1 MSNKV
6 KAMSHSIIDVGGKI
20 GLGGVSGRYKGT
32 ASTLWKIGGCLVI
45 GIGVIGIYALPE
57 IKKKLGQVKI
67 DEEKKKNELENDK
80 AREASRLKMEE
91 KDHQCDLDIKK
102 AKEISQV
109 KTDEI
114 SRVITIRQDFGLMGK
129 KTVGEQT
136 IDKEP
141 ALGEWLQWFDTQ
153 FPMPGYSATPHI
165 STILNGCPGGF
176 RPAMLLHL
184 LGTYGALCFSN
195 VRAQYMDGRSHS
207 PSLQV
212 VIVGAQGSGKSIF
225 KNVYEQDLFHRVVM
239 EDREKAR
246 SNKPDQIIQT
256 IGSEISKARLL
267 ELIAGNHDVYFY
279 SMETEI
285 DTVRQS
291 FTKGGGLSSDLLRK
305 AFSNESISLDNKHTR
320 NECRGTFLV
329 YFNYT
334 FTGTPKAVR
343 RFFKE
348 EEYEDGTA
356 SRVCFCAI
364 PELGHSIPEFDLPE
378 GEELEKMRDQID
390 KWREQYCFRRTKEGI
405 DIPANEHRTDLSY
418 VFGTLKH
425 WIEKQKEMGG
435 ETRKEVSLRMATVA
449 FHGAIVLHMLAG
461 EPGEDVPKTRR
472 AICKLTEYL
481 ANHCMERFLCQY
493 YKGVYPKM
501 DIPTE
506 PRLGRRLTDEE
517 IECWYPLWKT
527 LDENGNQLGYGR
539 IAKLIGVSKNDV
551 RNAFRKHEKE
561 IGLS

>member
-32 ASTLWKIGGCLVI
+32 ASTLWKIGGCLI
-45 GIGVIGIYALPE
+45 GIGVIGIYVLPE
-57 IKKKLGQVKI
+57 IKRKLGQVKI
-67 DEEKKKNELENDK
+67 DEKKKKNELENDK
-80 AREASRLKMEE
+80 AREVSRLKMEE

-153 FPMPGYSATPHI
+153 FPMPGYSAIPHI

-305 AFSNESISLDNKHTR
+305 AFSNESISLDNKHTP

-390 KWREQYCFRRTKEGI
+390 KWR
-405 DIPANEHRTDLSY
+405 
-418 VFGTLKH
+418 
-425 WIEKQKEMGG
+425 
-435 ETRKEVSLRMATVA
+435 MATVA

-461 EPGEDVPKTRR
+461 EPGKDVPKTRR

>member
-1 MSNKV
+1 
-6 KAMSHSIIDVGGKI
+6 
-20 GLGGVSGRYKGT
+20 
-32 ASTLWKIGGCLVI
+32 
-45 GIGVIGIYALPE
+45 
-57 IKKKLGQVKI
+57 
-67 DEEKKKNELENDK
+67 
-80 AREASRLKMEE
+80 
-91 KDHQCDLDIKK
+91 
-102 AKEISQV
+102 
-109 KTDEI
+109 
-114 SRVITIRQDFGLMGK
+114 
-129 KTVGEQT
+129 
-136 IDKEP
+136 
-141 ALGEWLQWFDTQ
+141 
-153 FPMPGYSATPHI
+153 
-165 STILNGCPGGF
+165 
-176 RPAMLLHL
+176 
-184 LGTYGALCFSN
+184 
-195 VRAQYMDGRSHS
+195 MDGRSHS

-305 AFSNESISLDNKHTR
+305 AFSNESISLDNKHTP

-425 WIEKQKEMGG
+425 WIEKQKEMGD

-461 EPGEDVPKTRR
+461 EPGKDVPKTRR

-501 DIPTE
+501 DIPTDH
-506 PRLGRRLTDEE
+506 GWDG
-517 IECWYPLWKT
+517 
-527 LDENGNQLGYGR
+527 D
-539 IAKLIGVSKNDV
+539 
-551 RNAFRKHEKE
+551 
-561 IGLS
+561 

>member
-1 MSNKV
+1 MSSKV
-6 KAMSHSIIDVGGKI
+6 KAISHSIIDVGGKI
-20 GLGGVSGRYKGT
+20 GPGGVSGRYKGA

-45 GIGVIGIYALPE
+45 GIGVIGICVLPE
-57 IKKKLGQVKI
+57 IKRKLGQVKI
-67 DEEKKKNELENDK
+67 DEEKKRNELENDK

-102 AKEISQV
+102 AKEISLV

-114 SRVITIRQDFGLMGK
+114 SRVITIRQDLGLMGK
-129 KTVGEQT
+129 KTVGEQA

-141 ALGEWLQWFDTQ
+141 ALSEWLQWFDTQ
-153 FPMPGYSATPHI
+153 FPMPGYSAIPHI

-239 EDREKAR
+239 EDRKKGR
-246 SNKPDQIIQT
+246 SDKPDQIIQT

-279 SMETEI
+279 LMETEI

-320 NECRGTFLV
+320 NECRGTFPV

-378 GEELEKMRDQID
+378 GEELEKMRDRID

-405 DIPANEHRTDLSY
+405 DIPANEHRTVLSY

-425 WIEKQKEMGG
+425 WIEKQKEMGD

-461 EPGEDVPKTRR
+461 EPGKDVPKTRR
-472 AICKLTEYL
+472 VICKLTEYL

-501 DIPTE
+501 DMPTE

-551 RNAFRKHEKE
+551 RNAFRKYEKE

>member
-1 MSNKV
+1 MSSKV
-6 KAMSHSIIDVGGKI
+6 KAISHSIIDVGGKI
-20 GLGGVSGRYKGT
+20 GPGGVSGRYKGA
-32 ASTLWKIGGCLVI
+32 ASTLWKIGGCFVI
-45 GIGVIGIYALPE
+45 GIGVIGICVLPE
-57 IKKKLGQVKI
+57 IKRKLGQVKI
-67 DEEKKKNELENDK
+67 DEEKKRNELENDK

-102 AKEISQV
+102 AKEISLV

-114 SRVITIRQDFGLMGK
+114 SRVITIRQDLGLMGK
-129 KTVGEQT
+129 KTVGEQA

-141 ALGEWLQWFDTQ
+141 ALSEWLQWFDTQ
-153 FPMPGYSATPHI
+153 FPMPGYSAIPHI

-239 EDREKAR
+239 EDREKGR
-246 SNKPDQIIQT
+246 SDKPDQIIQT

-267 ELIAGNHDVYFY
+267 ELVAGNHDVYFY

-378 GEELEKMRDQID
+378 GEELEKMRDRID

-425 WIEKQKEMGG
+425 WIEKQKEMGD

-461 EPGEDVPKTRR
+461 EPGKDAPKTRR

-501 DIPTE
+501 GMPTE
-506 PRLGRRLTDEE
+506 SRPGRRLTDEE
-517 IECWYPLWKT
+517 IDCWYPLWKT

-551 RNAFRKHEKE
+551 RNAFRKYERE

>member
-6 KAMSHSIIDVGGKI
+6 KAMSHSIIDVGGKV
-20 GLGGVSGRYKGT
+20 GLGGVSGRYKGA

-80 AREASRLKMEE
+80 AREVSRLKMEE

-153 FPMPGYSATPHI
+153 FPMPGYSAIPHI
-165 STILNGCPGGF
+165 STILNGCPSGF

-320 NECRGTFLV
+320 NECRGTFPV

-378 GEELEKMRDQID
+378 GEELEKMRDRID

-425 WIEKQKEMGG
+425 WIEKQKEMGD

-461 EPGEDVPKTRR
+461 EPGKDAPADT
-472 AICKLTEYL
+472 
-481 ANHCMERFLCQY
+481 
-493 YKGVYPKM
+493 
-501 DIPTE
+501 
-506 PRLGRRLTDEE
+506 
-517 IECWYPLWKT
+517 
-527 LDENGNQLGYGR
+527 
-539 IAKLIGVSKNDV
+539 
-551 RNAFRKHEKE
+551 
-561 IGLS
+561 

>member
-1 MSNKV
+1 MSSKV
-6 KAMSHSIIDVGGKI
+6 KAISHSIIDVGGKI
-20 GLGGVSGRYKGT
+20 GPGGVSGRYKGA

-45 GIGVIGIYALPE
+45 GIGVIGICVLPE
-57 IKKKLGQVKI
+57 IKRKLGQVRI
-67 DEEKKKNELENDK
+67 DEEKKRNELENDK

-114 SRVITIRQDFGLMGK
+114 SRVITIRQDLGLMGK
-129 KTVGEQT
+129 KKVGEQT

-141 ALGEWLQWFDTQ
+141 GLGEWLQWFDTQ
-153 FPMPGYSATPHI
+153 FPMPGYSAIPHI

-239 EDREKAR
+239 EAREKSR
-246 SNKPDQIIQT
+246 SDKPDQIIQT

-267 ELIAGNHDVYFY
+267 ELIVGNHDVYFY
-279 SMETEI
+279 LMETEI

-291 FTKGGGLSSDLLRK
+291 FTKGGGLSTDFLRK

-320 NECRGTFLV
+320 NECRGTFPV

-425 WIEKQKEMGG
+425 WIEKQKEMGD
-435 ETRKEVSLRMATVA
+435 EIRKGVSLRMATVA

-461 EPGEDVPKTRR
+461 EPRKDVPKTRR
-472 AICKLTEYL
+472 TICKLTEYL

-501 DIPTE
+501 DMPTE

-551 RNAFRKHEKE
+551 RNAFRKYEKE

>member
-32 ASTLWKIGGCLVI
+32 ASTLWKIGGCLI
-45 GIGVIGIYALPE
+45 GIGVIGIYVLPE
-57 IKKKLGQVKI
+57 IKRKLGQVKI
-67 DEEKKKNELENDK
+67 DEKKKKNELENDK
-80 AREASRLKMEE
+80 AREVSRLKMEE

-153 FPMPGYSATPHI
+153 FPMPGYSAIPHI

-305 AFSNESISLDNKHTR
+305 AFSNESISLDNKHTP

-390 KWREQYCFRRTKEGI
+390 KWREQKNKR
-405 DIPANEHRTDLSY
+405 
-418 VFGTLKH
+418 
-425 WIEKQKEMGG
+425 
-435 ETRKEVSLRMATVA
+435 
-449 FHGAIVLHMLAG
+449 
-461 EPGEDVPKTRR
+461 
-472 AICKLTEYL
+472 
-481 ANHCMERFLCQY
+481 
-493 YKGVYPKM
+493 
-501 DIPTE
+501 
-506 PRLGRRLTDEE
+506 
-517 IECWYPLWKT
+517 
-527 LDENGNQLGYGR
+527 GY
-539 IAKLIGVSKNDV
+539 
-551 RNAFRKHEKE
+551 
-561 IGLS
+561 

>member
-1 MSNKV
+1 MSHKV
-6 KAMSHSIIDVGGKI
+6 KSMSHSIIDIGGKI
-20 GLGGVSGRYKGT
+20 GPGGVSGRYKGT
-32 ASTLWKIGGCLVI
+32 ASTLWKIGGCFVI
-45 GIGVIGIYALPE
+45 GISVIGICVLPE
-57 IKKKLGQVKI
+57 IMRRLGQVKI
-67 DEEKKKNELENDK
+67 DEEKKKNELEDDK
-80 AREASRLKMEE
+80 AGKAVSLRMQED
-91 KDHQCDLDIKK
+91 DHQCDLDIKK

-114 SRVITIRQDFGLMGK
+114 RRIITIYQDSGFMGK
-129 KTVGEQT
+129 KTCGEQT
-136 IDKEP
+136 IDKGP
-141 ALGEWLQWFDTQ
+141 GLGEWLQWFDTR
-153 FPMPGYSATPHI
+153 FPMPGYSAIPHI

-239 EDREKAR
+239 GDREKAR

-425 WIEKQKEMGG
+425 WIEKQKEMGD

-461 EPGEDVPKTRR
+461 EPGKDVPKTRR

-501 DIPTE
+501 GMSTE
-506 PRLGRRLTDEE
+506 SRPGRRLTDEE
-517 IECWYPLWKT
+517 IDCWYPLWKT

>member
-1 MSNKV
+1 M
-6 KAMSHSIIDVGGKI
+6 
-20 GLGGVSGRYKGT
+20 VS
-32 ASTLWKIGGCLVI
+32 W
-45 GIGVIGIYALPE
+45 E
-57 IKKKLGQVKI
+57 
-67 DEEKKKNELENDK
+67 
-80 AREASRLKMEE
+80 
-91 KDHQCDLDIKK
+91 
-102 AKEISQV
+102 
-109 KTDEI
+109 
-114 SRVITIRQDFGLMGK
+114 K

-153 FPMPGYSATPHI
+153 FPMPGYSAIPHI

-267 ELIAGNHDVYFY
+267 ELVAGNHDVYFY

-291 FTKGGGLSSDLLRK
+291 FAKGGGLSSDLLRK

-378 GEELEKMRDQID
+378 GEELEKMRDRID

-425 WIEKQKEMGG
+425 WIEKQKEMGD

-461 EPGEDVPKTRR
+461 EPGKDVPKTCR

-501 DIPTE
+501 GMPTE
-506 PRLGRRLTDEE
+506 SRPGRRLTDEE
-517 IECWYPLWKT
+517 IDCWYPLWKT

-551 RNAFRKHEKE
+551 RNAFRKYERE

>member
-1 MSNKV
+1 MSSKV
-6 KAMSHSIIDVGGKI
+6 KAISHSIIDVGGKI
-20 GLGGVSGRYKGT
+20 GPGGVSGRYKGA

-45 GIGVIGIYALPE
+45 GIGVIGICVLPE
-57 IKKKLGQVKI
+57 IKRKLGQVKI
-67 DEEKKKNELENDK
+67 DEEKKRNELENDK

-102 AKEISQV
+102 AKEISLV

-114 SRVITIRQDFGLMGK
+114 SRVITIRQDLGLMGK
-129 KTVGEQT
+129 KTVGEQA

-141 ALGEWLQWFDTQ
+141 ALSEWLQWFDTQ
-153 FPMPGYSATPHI
+153 FPMPGYSAIPHI

-212 VIVGAQGSGKSIF
+212 VIVGAQGSGKRIF

-239 EDREKAR
+239 EDREKGR
-246 SNKPDQIIQT
+246 SDKPDQIIQT

-267 ELIAGNHDVYFY
+267 ELVAGNHDVYFY

-378 GEELEKMRDQID
+378 GEELEKMRDRID

-425 WIEKQKEMGG
+425 WIEKQKEMGD

-461 EPGEDVPKTRR
+461 EPGKDAPKTRR

-501 DIPTE
+501 GMPTE
-506 PRLGRRLTDEE
+506 SRPGRRLTDEE
-517 IECWYPLWKT
+517 IDCWYPLWKT

-551 RNAFRKHEKE
+551 RNAFRKYERE

>member
-1 MSNKV
+1 MSSKV
-6 KAMSHSIIDVGGKI
+6 KAISHSIIDVGGKI
-20 GLGGVSGRYKGT
+20 GPGGVSGRYKGA

-45 GIGVIGIYALPE
+45 GIGVIGICVLPE
-57 IKKKLGQVKI
+57 IKRKLGQVKI
-67 DEEKKKNELENDK
+67 DEEKKRNELENDK

-102 AKEISQV
+102 AKEISLV

-114 SRVITIRQDFGLMGK
+114 SRVITIRQDLGLMGK
-129 KTVGEQT
+129 KTVGEQA

-141 ALGEWLQWFDTQ
+141 ALSEWLQWFDTQ
-153 FPMPGYSATPHI
+153 FPMPGYSAIPHI

-239 EDREKAR
+239 EDREKGR
-246 SNKPDQIIQT
+246 SDKPDQIIQT

-267 ELIAGNHDVYFY
+267 ELVAGNHDVYFY

-378 GEELEKMRDQID
+378 GEELEKMRDRID

-425 WIEKQKEMGG
+425 WIEKQKEMGD

-461 EPGEDVPKTRR
+461 EPGKDAPKTRR

-501 DIPTE
+501 GMPTE
-506 PRLGRRLTDEE
+506 SRPGRRLTDEE
-517 IECWYPLWKT
+517 IDCWYPLWKT

-551 RNAFRKHEKE
+551 RNAFRKYERE

>member
-1 MSNKV
+1 MSSKV
-6 KAMSHSIIDVGGKI
+6 KAISHSIIDVGGKI
-20 GLGGVSGRYKGT
+20 GPGGVSGRYKGA

-45 GIGVIGIYALPE
+45 GIGVIGICVLPE
-57 IKKKLGQVKI
+57 IKRKLGQVKI
-67 DEEKKKNELENDK
+67 DEEKKRNELENDK

-102 AKEISQV
+102 AKEISLV

-114 SRVITIRQDFGLMGK
+114 SRVITIRQDLGLMGK
-129 KTVGEQT
+129 KTVGEQA

-141 ALGEWLQWFDTQ
+141 ALSEWLQWFDTQ
-153 FPMPGYSATPHI
+153 FPMPGYSAIPHI

-239 EDREKAR
+239 EDREKGR
-246 SNKPDQIIQT
+246 SDKPDQIIQT

-267 ELIAGNHDVYFY
+267 ELVAGNHDVYFY

-291 FTKGGGLSSDLLRK
+291 FAKGGGLSSDLLRK

-378 GEELEKMRDQID
+378 GEELEKMRDRID

-425 WIEKQKEMGG
+425 WIEKQKEMGD

-461 EPGEDVPKTRR
+461 EPGKDVPKTCR

-501 DIPTE
+501 GMPTE
-506 PRLGRRLTDEE
+506 SRPGRRLTDEE
-517 IECWYPLWKT
+517 IDCWYPLWKT

-551 RNAFRKHEKE
+551 RNAFRKYERE

>member
-1 MSNKV
+1 MSSKV
-6 KAMSHSIIDVGGKI
+6 KAISHSIIDVGGKI
-20 GLGGVSGRYKGT
+20 GPGGVSGRYKGA

-45 GIGVIGIYALPE
+45 GIGVIGICVLPE
-57 IKKKLGQVKI
+57 IKRKLGQVKI
-67 DEEKKKNELENDK
+67 DEEKKRNELENDK

-102 AKEISQV
+102 AKEISLV

-114 SRVITIRQDFGLMGK
+114 SRVITIRQDLGLMGK
-129 KTVGEQT
+129 KTVGEQA

-141 ALGEWLQWFDTQ
+141 ALSEWLQWFDTQ
-153 FPMPGYSATPHI
+153 FPMPGYSAILHI

-239 EDREKAR
+239 EDREKGR
-246 SNKPDQIIQT
+246 SDKPDQIIQT

-267 ELIAGNHDVYFY
+267 ELVAGNHDVYFY

-378 GEELEKMRDQID
+378 GEELEKMRDRID

-425 WIEKQKEMGG
+425 WIEKQKEMGD

-461 EPGEDVPKTRR
+461 EPGKDAPKTRR

-501 DIPTE
+501 GMPTE
-506 PRLGRRLTDEE
+506 SRPGRRLTDEE
-517 IECWYPLWKT
+517 IDCWYPLWKT

-551 RNAFRKHEKE
+551 RNAFRKYERE

>member
-6 KAMSHSIIDVGGKI
+6 KAMSHSIIDVGGKV
-20 GLGGVSGRYKGT
+20 GLGGVSGRYKGA

-165 STILNGCPGGF
+165 STILNGCPSGF

-267 ELIAGNHDVYFY
+267 ELVAGNHDVYFY

-291 FTKGGGLSSDLLRK
+291 FAKGGGLSSDLLRK

-378 GEELEKMRDQID
+378 GEELEKMRDRID

-461 EPGEDVPKTRR
+461 EPGKDVPKTCR

-481 ANHCMERFLCQY
+481 ANHCMERFL
-493 YKGVYPKM
+493 
-501 DIPTE
+501 
-506 PRLGRRLTDEE
+506 
-517 IECWYPLWKT
+517 
-527 LDENGNQLGYGR
+527 
-539 IAKLIGVSKNDV
+539 
-551 RNAFRKHEKE
+551 
-561 IGLS
+561 

>member
-32 ASTLWKIGGCLVI
+32 ASTLWKIGGCLI
-45 GIGVIGIYALPE
+45 GIGVIGIYVLPE
-57 IKKKLGQVKI
+57 IKRKLGQVKI
-67 DEEKKKNELENDK
+67 DEKKKKNELENDK
-80 AREASRLKMEE
+80 AREVSRLKMEE
-91 KDHQCDLDIKK
+91 KDHQCD
-102 AKEISQV
+102 
-109 KTDEI
+109 
-114 SRVITIRQDFGLMGK
+114 RQDFGLMGK

-153 FPMPGYSATPHI
+153 FPMPGYSAIPHI

-305 AFSNESISLDNKHTR
+305 AFSNESISLDNKHTP

-425 WIEKQKEMGG
+425 WIEKQKEMGD

-461 EPGEDVPKTRR
+461 EPGKDVPKTRR